1 MSRSASGYG
10 CAISLRAPGF
20 VPPLAGG
27 EWAVPLGGSFAKA
40 LRLGERPIKLELYA
54 YYNAIRPKAS
64 YGTWLLQLT
73 LTFQFPD

>member
-1 MSRSASGYG
+1 
-10 CAISLRAPGF
+10 
-20 VPPLAGG
+20 VGG
-27 EWAVPLGGSFAKA
+27 EWTVRLGGSFAKA
-40 LRLGERPIKLELYA
+40 LRRPIKLELYA